1 MNTHPYTLSK
11 LNEQKLASLQNDNQF
26 SIASNG
32 RRKSIISKLQKLY
45 AKVSSHNQNHQQD
58 PCCPQN

>member
-1 MNTHPYTLSK
+1 MNIHPYTLFK
-11 LNEQKLASLQNDNQF
+11 LNEHKLASLQNDNQF

-32 RRKSIISKLQKLY
+32 RRKSIISKIQKLY
-45 AKVSSHNQNHQQD
+45 TKVISHNQNHQQD